1 MIILLSAGGARPSC
15 GRVASPKF
23 DVFNNLSDAMVEEA
37 IAGLPSRN
45 YQVGE
50 VLLEERQPNNRIF
63 LIEGGEVDV
72 WKGEPNTA
80 NGVKLVT
87 LKAGNC
93 FGEMSAINGAA
104 ATANI
109 VAATPA
115 KVRTMSLEDLAE
127 DGPVQKQVTLNLARM
142 LVERLSNA
150 TETLKTKHEAE
161 LKAMKVVASA
171 SSFLTRILTALS
183 FYLFAMPLILFIKP
197 LIPSDSLISFFFI
210 AAFLWVVLD
219 FMKRSQIKPEYFHMR
234 REGWPRQVLMGVVW
248 ALPFMAGFLAVKMW
262 LAHANPD
269 TMSVFEPMRA
279 LSGRT
284 NPSLIMWGGF
294 ALTYAALSFAQE
306 FIRCAVQGT
315 LDMIAIPSTATS
327 HWKSILVSDVV
338 FASIHMHL
346 GSSFAFLAFI
356 AGLVFGYQFWR
367 AKSYLT
373 VAVSHSLFGVW
384 AIFIVGVPR

>member
-1 MIILLSAGGARPSC
+1 M
-15 GRVASPKF
+15 
-23 DVFNNLSDAMVEEA
+23 EQT

-150 TETLKTKHEAE
+150 TEALKTKHESE
-161 LKAMKVVASA
+161 LNAMKVVASA

-183 FYLFAMPLILFIKP
+183 CYMFSMPLIVFITP
-197 LIPSDSLISFFFI
+197 LVPSINLISFLI
-210 AAFLWVVLD
+210 ILIFLWVVID
-219 FMKRSQIKPEYFHMR
+219 FMQKAQLKYDLFHMHWS
-234 REGWPRQVLMGVVW
+234 GWPRQVMTGVVW
-248 ALPFMAGFLAVKMW
+248 AAPFMVFFLLVKIWLVRRGAGEMKVFDPMLEFADRPETGFPYWVAIATAYAV
-262 LAHANPD
+262 
-269 TMSVFEPMRA
+269 
-279 LSGRT
+279 
-284 NPSLIMWGGF
+284 
-294 ALTYAALSFAQE
+294 LSFAQE

-338 FASIHMHL
+338 FASIHMYL
-346 GSSFAFLAFI
+346 GGKFAFLAFL
-356 AGLVFGYQFWR
+356 AGFAFGFMFWR
-367 AKSYLT
+367 VRSYLA
-373 VAVSHSLFGVW
+373 VATAHAVFGVW

>member
-1 MIILLSAGGARPSC
+1 
-15 GRVASPKF
+15 VASPKF
-23 DVFNNLSDAMVEEA
+23 DVFNNLPDAMVDKT
-37 IAGLPSRN
+37 IAALPSRT
-45 YQVGE
+45 YQAGE
-50 VLLEERQPNNRIF
+50 VLLKEKQANNRIF
-63 LIEGGEVDV
+63 LIESGELDV
-72 WKGEPNTA
+72 WKGEPNTPG
-80 NGVKLVT
+80 GVKLVT
-87 LKAGNC
+87 LKEGNC

-109 VAATPA
+109 LAATPA
-115 KVRTMSLEDLAE
+115 TVRSMSLDDLPE
-127 DGPVQKQVTLNLARM
+127 GGPVQKQVTLNLARM
-142 LVERLSNA
+142 LVGRLSNA
-150 TETLKTKHEAE
+150 TENLKTKHESEMNA
-161 LKAMKVVASA
+161 LKVVASA

-183 FYLFAMPLILFIKP
+183 FYMFAMPLILFIKP

-210 AAFLWVVLD
+210 VAFLWVVLD
-219 FMKRSQIKPEYFHMR
+219 FMKRSQIKREFFHMGL
-234 REGWPRQVLMGVVW
+234 ENWPRQVLMGVVW

-262 LAHANPD
+262 LAHANPE
-269 TMSVFEPMRA
+269 TIKLFEPMRA

-284 NPSLIMWGGF
+284 DPSILMWGGF

-315 LDMIAIPSTATS
+315 LDMIAIPPTAKS

-346 GSSFAFLAFI
+346 GSTFAFLAFI

-373 VAVSHSLFGVW
+373 VAVSHSVFGVW